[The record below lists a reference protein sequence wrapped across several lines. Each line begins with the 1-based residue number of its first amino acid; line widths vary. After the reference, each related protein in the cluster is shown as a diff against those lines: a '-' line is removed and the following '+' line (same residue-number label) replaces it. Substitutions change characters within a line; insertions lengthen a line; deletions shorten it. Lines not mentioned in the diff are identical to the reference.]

1 MTSEATPCLLVD
13 RVGLVFVDG
22 NILGKHTP
30 DAATPARPTTP
41 HHPACI
47 LEARES
53 WGTKNGSRGG
63 TECCCREPLSTGL
76 TGTVCERWGVFLS
89 TLLQYYF
96 NVNHYRHLQQ
106 LAARS
111 APPGVVANAP
121 ARYCGGR
128 SSWSSLPSMADSLLK
143 VGLTQASRALCRR
156 MMVTSVDPRIVN
168 QSPAKEN
175 LIVTLLCCVLSNEGR
190 TAQSNQRSCSCFGQ
204 SKTCF
209 YPSPRLRNRSRS
221 RRASP

>member
-53 WGTKNGSRGG
+53 GGTKNGSRGG
-63 TECCCREPLSTGL
+63 TECRCREPLSTGL

-106 LAARS
+106 LAARH
-111 APPGVVANAP
+111 PGWWQMHPQDTAGP
-121 ARYCGGR
+121 LI
-128 SSWSSLPSMADSLLK
+128 LPSMADSLLK
-143 VGLTQASRALCRR
+143 LGLTQASRALCRR

-175 LIVTLLCCVLSNEGR
+175 LIVTDLCCVR
-190 TAQSNQRSCSCFGQ
+190 IF
-204 SKTCF
+204 
-209 YPSPRLRNRSRS
+209 
-221 RRASP
+221 